1 MPSRK
6 SNDDSG
12 QIVLSTRIM
21 DGYNREIVSKDN
33 SPPSGFFHR
42 QWHEAWKTVRTAPI
56 PFVVCTLIAS
66 AVTCTACYWFV
77 DHLYAATLL
86 TVREERD
93 KANRDNEKLSKQVE
107 ALRIYRAN
115 DNIPLKK
122 RALILAQ
129 QIRDFTKNWKDDDP
143 PEVQERNA
151 RNY

>member
-1 MPSRK
+1 
-6 SNDDSG
+6 
-12 QIVLSTRIM
+12 M